1 MLFPDIAWS
10 LLAALPRPYAADA
23 AIICPT
29 LMCDGELS
37 PSRVGVIYI
46 IEFTSPSQIS
56 TTYTCHSIGGAHCN
70 TNRVT
75 GSG

>member
-23 AIICPT
+23 AIVCPA
-29 LMCDGELS
+29 LMCELS
-37 PSRVGVIYI
+37 PSRVGEIYI
-46 IEFTSPSQIS
+46 IESASPSQIS